1 AGHGYAGVR
10 VDIRGSGESDGV
22 LSDEYSQQELDD
34 GVEVIAWIA
43 RQSWCSGAVGM
54 MGISWGGFNGLQIA
68 ALRPPAL
75 KAIVTIC
82 STDDRYRDD
91 VHFMGGA
98 LLTAK
103 FGWASVFQLFMAHPP
118 DPVLV
123 GDRWRRMWLERID
136 AAPLFLAQWLRHQR
150 RDAYWKHGS
159 VCEDYGAIACAVL
172 AVGGWTDG
180 YTNAIPRLLA
190 GLSAPR
196 LGLIGPWA
204 HRYPHFASPEPR
216 IGFLQEALRWWD
228 RWLKG
233 IDNGVMDE
241 PMLRTWIMDSVRPA
255 AWHEERPGRWV
266 GEPAWPPVAVPR
278 RLFLTGEGLRAA
290 PGEDVALTVRT
301 PQSLGAAGGS
311 WCPFGVGPDD
321 ADDQRDDDALSL
333 VFDTEVLES
342 AVEILGAPVLEIDV
356 AADRSPAVLVAR
368 LCDVHPDG
376 ASLRVSYGVLNL
388 THRDGHEVP
397 KPVVPGQ
404 VMQVRLQLND
414 AGFRFPAGHRI
425 RVALSTTYWP
435 MIWPGPDAATV
446 TVFAGSGVLLLPERA
461 GAEGA
466 TPVLPEA
473 VTAAPAR
480 STVLRE
486 GQSSRT
492 AGWDDDTGE
501 RYFRF
506 SDTPSVVRIDDIGI
520 ELENEGGGEFGIRD
534 DDPLSAR
541 AELRRVNTVSRGEW
555 RVRTEFVMRFSA
567 SRDAFHVQAVLSAFD
582 DAVLIRRR
590 EWDETIPRDLM

>member
-1 AGHGYAGVR
+1 MIETRFPHRVREMEHVLIPLADGTRLAARIWLPSAAEQHPVPAILEYLPYRKRDGTWERDALTHPWFAGHGYAGVR

-34 GVEVIAWIA
+34 GLEVIAWIV

-123 GDRWRRMWLERID
+123 GDRWRSMWLERID
-136 AAPLFLAQWLRHQR
+136 AAPLFLAQWLQHQR

-204 HRYPHFASPEPR
+204 HRYPHFASPGPSV
-216 IGFLQEALRWWD
+216 GFLQEALRWWD

-233 IDNGVMDE
+233 IENDVMDE
-241 PMLRTWIMDSVRPA
+241 PMLRAWIMESVQPA
-255 AWHEERPGRWV
+255 AWHAERPGRWV
-266 GEPAWPPVAVPR
+266 GEPAWPPVTVPR
-278 RLFLTGEGLRAA
+278 RLFLTGAGLLSA
-290 PGEDVALTVRT
+290 PGDAVALTVRT

-321 ADDQRDDDALSL
+321 ADDQRDDDAAISG
-333 VFDTEVLES
+333 VRFAGAGVGDRDSWGAGTGDRCRRRPIAGDFDRAIVRRAS
-342 AVEILGAPVLEIDV
+342 G
-356 AADRSPAVLVAR
+356 RS
-368 LCDVHPDG
+368 
-376 ASLRVSYGVLNL
+376 
-388 THRDGHEVP
+388 E
-397 KPVVPGQ
+397 
-404 VMQVRLQLND
+404 
-414 AGFRFPAGHRI
+414 PAG
-425 RVALSTTYWP
+425 
-435 MIWPGPDAATV
+435 
-446 TVFAGSGVLLLPERA
+446 
-461 GAEGA
+461 
-466 TPVLPEA
+466 
-473 VTAAPAR
+473 
-480 STVLRE
+480 
-486 GQSSRT
+486 
-492 AGWDDDTGE
+492 
-501 RYFRF
+501 
-506 SDTPSVVRIDDIGI
+506 
-520 ELENEGGGEFGIRD
+520 
-534 DDPLSAR
+534 
-541 AELRRVNTVSRGEW
+541 ELRRAEPD
-555 RVRTEFVMRFSA
+555 A
-567 SRDAFHVQAVLSAFD
+567 SGWA
-582 DAVLIRRR
+582 
-590 EWDETIPRDLM
+590 